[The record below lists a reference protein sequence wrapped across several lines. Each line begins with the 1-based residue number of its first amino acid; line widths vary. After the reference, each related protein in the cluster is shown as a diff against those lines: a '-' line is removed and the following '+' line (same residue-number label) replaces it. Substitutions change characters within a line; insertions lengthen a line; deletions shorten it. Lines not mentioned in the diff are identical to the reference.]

1 MALQA
6 KNKLGFIDDTIEQPT
21 DDSVDLPAWRRC
33 NSMVTSWLIHSTIPS
48 IANSIL
54 WTTNARDVWNDL
66 SDRFSQ
72 QNSPRIFEIRR
83 SISNHSQGTDS
94 ISAYYTTLKAFRDE
108 LSSFRSLPT
117 CTCGTMTTING
128 YVETDALIDFLQ
140 GLNDSYSAV
149 RSQILLMDPL
159 PTMAKA
165 YSLLLREE
173 RQRSL
178 HESRA
183 VPLNQAAI
191 TAQHSSSLT
200 NNSSKRPPRTGSK
213 GNNRP
218 HYHCNF
224 CNMDGHSD
232 SRCFKQH
239 GYP

>member
-6 KNKLGFIDDTIEQPT
+6 KNKLGFIDGTIEQPT
-21 DDSVDLPAWRRC
+21 DDYVDLLLGGAQLHGYLLAY
-33 NSMVTSWLIHSTIPS
+33 SFHDPS

-66 SDRFSQ
+66 GDRFSQ
-72 QNSPRIFEIRR
+72 QNAPIFEIGR

-108 LSSFRSLPT
+108 LSSYRSHLPT

-165 YSLLLREE
+165 YSLLLQEE
-173 RQRSL
+173 RRRSL
-178 HESRA
+178 HESRLFHSIK
-183 VPLNQAAI
+183 PPCTLTLFFSYQ
-191 TAQHSSSLT
+191 QQQQSSSTPVPKATTASL
-200 NNSSKRPPRTGSK
+200 SL
-213 GNNRP
+213 
-218 HYHCNF
+218 
-224 CNMDGHSD
+224 
-232 SRCFKQH
+232 
-239 GYP
+239 